1 MWSPGRTWLLL
12 TLLDKTPTIIFPGAK
27 PALLLAIF
35 ATRKT
40 SWERPFFF
48 LSFKTNKLIQ
58 SQTNLSKKSQDP
70 SSIPARETYRE
81 NDPIALKD
89 YNCANSLLEN
99 TQFFCTSVCAT
110 NFSCFA
116 LISAVAFPR
125 LHASMQ
131 HPSSRNPTRGARPQ
145 HAGAGSSPCRS
156 PVGRVC
162 WFHYILRVR
171 VYGVR
176 KNRFE

>member
-1 MWSPGRTWLLL
+1 MVRIRISRTPRV
-12 TLLDKTPTIIFPGAK
+12 DVV
-27 PALLLAIF
+27 
-35 ATRKT
+35 TRKNLALAHPVGQNPHDHLPWSKT
-40 SWERPFFF
+40 GVVACHFCNPENLLRAPLFF

-58 SQTNLSKKSQDP
+58 SQANLSKKSQDP

-89 YNCANSLLEN
+89 SNCANSLLEN

-110 NFSCFA
+110 NFSRFA

-145 HAGAGSSPCRS
+145 HAGAGSCPCRS

-162 WFHYILRVR
+162 
-171 VYGVR
+171 
-176 KNRFE
+176 